1 MRLEKNYAQANGQM
15 MLYTIVWISNFLKN
29 SNNMLYFKKRTQCDI
44 LRTRIFA
51 NKIIIKSA
59 REIFMKKIP
68 LSFGCCLILTAV
80 LVIVKISVKYYF
92 PQLKNSDTLS
102 YVLYFIFAV
111 GSILIIR
118 HSIKN

>member
-59 REIFMKKIP
+59 REIFMKKIR

-111 GSILIIR
+111 VSILIIR

>member
-59 REIFMKKIP
+59 REIFMKKIL
-68 LSFGCCLILTAV
+68 LSFGCCLILAAV
-80 LVIVKISVKYYF
+80 LVIAKISVTYYF
-92 PQLKNSDTLS
+92 TQLKNSDTLS
-102 YVLYFIFAV
+102 SVLYFIFAV

-118 HSIKN
+118 HIIKN

>member
-1 MRLEKNYAQANGQM
+1 
-15 MLYTIVWISNFLKN
+15 
-29 SNNMLYFKKRTQCDI
+29 
-44 LRTRIFA
+44 
-51 NKIIIKSA
+51 
-59 REIFMKKIP
+59 MKKIL

-111 GSILIIR
+111 GSIFIIR

>member
-59 REIFMKKIP
+59 REIFMKKIL

-80 LVIVKISVKYYF
+80 LVIAKISVKYYF

-111 GSILIIR
+111 VSILIIR

>member
-15 MLYTIVWISNFLKN
+15 MLYTIVCISNFLKN
-29 SNNMLYFKKRTQCDI
+29 SNNMLYFKKRTQCYI

-51 NKIIIKSA
+51 NKIIIKST
-59 REIFMKKIP
+59 REIFMKKIL

>member
-1 MRLEKNYAQANGQM
+1 
-15 MLYTIVWISNFLKN
+15 
-29 SNNMLYFKKRTQCDI
+29 MLYFKKRTQCYI
-44 LRTRIFA
+44 LRTGIFA
-51 NKIIIKSA
+51 NKIIIKST
-59 REIFMKKIP
+59 REIFMKKIL

-80 LVIVKISVKYYF
+80 LVIAKISVKYYF